1 MLLLNAALRVFNR
14 PVQQRMFE
22 FFAFLQAKL
31 LHDAGDA
38 VRTEQSHQIVF
49 Q

>member
-1 MLLLNAALRVFNR
+1 MLLFDAALRVFNR
-14 PVQQRMFE
+14 SIEQRMLQ

-31 LHDAGDA
+31 LHDTGDA
-38 VRTEQSHQIVF
+38 VGTEQSHQIVF